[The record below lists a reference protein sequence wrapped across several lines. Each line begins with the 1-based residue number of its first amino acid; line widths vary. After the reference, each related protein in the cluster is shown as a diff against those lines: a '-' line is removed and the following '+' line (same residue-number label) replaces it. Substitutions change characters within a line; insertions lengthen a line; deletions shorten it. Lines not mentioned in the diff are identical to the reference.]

1 MNFSGMGPTAFSIAM
16 EKRNLEVFEQI
27 KQLQSEVFLVNGS
40 VQNIKLIRDST
51 LAKILGT
58 IKSDIHQIGSSL
70 KNSSAMDKNNHH
82 IFAQLDYIIWEV
94 SKIDTLVQD
103 ACTQIVPACNPTENR
118 LYSSEC
124 NNLLNPRWGAANIG
138 RDWHLQVNRSFGE
151 KVRSEKSVVQ

>member
-1 MNFSGMGPTAFSIAM
+1 MTFSGTGPTAFSIAM

-58 IKSDIHQIGSSL
+58 IKSDIHLIGSSL
-70 KNSSAMDKNNHH
+70 KNSSAMDKNNNH
-82 IFAQLDYIIWEV
+82 IYAQLDYIIWEI
-94 SKIDTLVQD
+94 SKIDSLVQD
-103 ACTQIVPACNPTENR
+103 ACKSIFPACNATEHR

-138 RDWHLQVNRSFGE
+138 RDLTV
-151 KVRSEKSVVQ
+151 